1 MAEFKEIKYKINYRD
16 IKSSYIIERIFSF
29 LNEKQKLKMMTYN
42 NELRKAFLIS
52 IDDYKKLS
60 GKYKQL
66 KKMEEEGNI

>member
-16 IKSSYIIERIFSF
+16 IKSSYIIERIFAF

-42 NELRKAFLIS
+42 NELRKAFLIN

-60 GKYKQL
+60 G
-66 KKMEEEGNI
+66 